1 MEHIKKQRKIIVAA
15 IAIVIF
21 ILVARRVLTEEI
33 TFYDKVAHDLVI
45 NNLRCEPLTIIMK
58 FFTFLCSVECLLT
71 ICVLTF
77 LFGKDKKES
86 SLISINLIINFL
98 LNTGVKYIFQRPRPS
113 ITEFLIN
120 EHGYSFPSGHSMVA
134 MAFYGYIVYMIYKH
148 EKPSTKKYLKIV
160 GLLFVIFMIGLSRI
174 YLGVHYASDVLAGF
188 MLSISY
194 LMLFIIFSPK
204 ILDLLNIRSKKN
216 EKKTKKTN

>member
-1 MEHIKKQRKIIVAA
+1 
-15 IAIVIF
+15 
-21 ILVARRVLTEEI
+21 
-33 TFYDKVAHDLVI
+33 
-45 NNLRCEPLTIIMK
+45 
-58 FFTFLCSVECLLT
+58 
-71 ICVLTF
+71 
-77 LFGKDKKES
+77 
-86 SLISINLIINFL
+86 
-98 LNTGVKYIFQRPRPS
+98 
-113 ITEFLIN
+113 
-120 EHGYSFPSGHSMVA
+120 MVA

-148 EKPSTKKYLKIV
+148 EKPSTKKYLKII

-216 EKKTKKTN
+216 EKKKKKTN